1 MQRKP
6 NATSLLALLVSSIA
20 VSDPSAANVGET
32 VAEFYESCRTERGRV
47 NGRCDSYIEGAA
59 DTLAAFGNGGHPGG
73 ICGRG
78 YNKGEL
84 TRIFLDWFPE
94 NRHVSDSPRL
104 AGVTLALR
112 ARYPCRM
119 D

>member
-47 NGRCDSYIEGAA
+47 NGRCDSYIEE
-59 DTLAAFGNGGHPGG
+59 
-73 ICGRG
+73 IGRA
-78 YNKGEL
+78 
-84 TRIFLDWFPE
+84 
-94 NRHVSDSPRL
+94 HV
-104 AGVTLALR
+104 
-112 ARYPCRM
+112 
-119 D
+119 

>member
-1 MQRKP
+1 VRPKSR
-6 NATSLLALLVSSIA
+6 ATSLLPLLVSSIA
-20 VSDPSAANVGET
+20 ASHTSAADVGET
-32 VAEFYESCRTERGRV
+32 VAEFYESCTTERGRV
-47 NGRCDSYIEGAA
+47 NGRCGAYIEGAA
-59 DTLAAFGNGGHPGG
+59 DALAAFGNGGHPGG

-78 YNKGEL
+78 YDKGEL
-84 TRIFLDWFPE
+84 TRIFLEWFPA

-119 D
+119 N